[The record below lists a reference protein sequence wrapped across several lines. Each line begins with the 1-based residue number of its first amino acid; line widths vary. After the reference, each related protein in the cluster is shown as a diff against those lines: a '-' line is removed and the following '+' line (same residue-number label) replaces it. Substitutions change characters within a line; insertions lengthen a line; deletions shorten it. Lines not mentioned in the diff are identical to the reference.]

1 MNISKKNFALFII
14 IAFGL
19 GYVISA
25 LVGGRS
31 SDSNQAGGD
40 ISKANRYSKVKSD
53 TNLRIL
59 QDKLQNDSVYFC
71 QTQEV
76 STFLLSRASGLENL
90 TERSIEQCSGIEEFK
105 DQVKELDLLNIKVGK
120 TLAALTEVC
129 DGLDRMAQGKDAPE
143 FEQSYNNAVAG
154 FFRVENRMDL
164 GKSFVEC
171 VDKYLENNE
180 SDTLAALASEWAV
193 YCFQDAAINQSE
205 SDIAYWNDKY
215 NDLSN
220 GESVNGLNPELLSG
234 FNHLG
239 DKFDAVNQLSFSSFM
254 DMLQVLHFD
263 YDNKHQTET
272 VVQTVTTIGRKF
284 PPPFPPQ

>member
-1 MNISKKNFALFII
+1 MIISKKNFALFII
-14 IAFGL
+14 LAFGL
-19 GYVISA
+19 GYVVSA
-25 LVGGRS
+25 LVVGCN
-31 SDSNQAGGD
+31 SDSNQTGGD

-53 TNLRIL
+53 TNLSIL

-76 STFLLSRASGLENL
+76 STFLFSRASGLASL
-90 TERSIEQCSGIEEFK
+90 TERSIEQCSGIEEFQ
-105 DQVKELDLLNIKVGK
+105 DQVKALESLNIKADN
-120 TLAALTEVC
+120 TLLALDGVC
-129 DGLDRMAQGKDAPE
+129 DGLDRMSQGKAVPE
-143 FEQSYNNAVAG
+143 YEQSYNNAIAG
-154 FFRVENRMDL
+154 FLRIENQMKL
-164 GKSFVEC
+164 GKSFVES
-171 VDKYLENNE
+171 VDAYLENNE

-234 FNHLG
+234 FYHLG

-263 YDNKHQTET
+263 YDNRHQTDT
-272 VVQTVTTIGRKF
+272 VIPGSTTIKRKF
-284 PPPFPPQ
+284 PPTAPW

>member
-1 MNISKKNFALFII
+1 MNISKKNFALFIV

-25 LVGGRS
+25 LVGGGCN
-31 SDSNQAGGD
+31 SDSNQTGGD

-53 TNLRIL
+53 TNLSIL

-71 QTQEV
+71 QTKEV

-90 TERSIEQCSGIEEFK
+90 TERSIEQCLGIEEFK
-105 DQVKELDLLNIKVGK
+105 DQVKELDLLNIKVGN

-180 SDTLAALASEWAV
+180 NDTLAALASEWAV
-193 YCFQDAAINQSE
+193 YCFQDATINKSE

-215 NDLSN
+215 NDMTD
-220 GESVNGLNPELLSG
+220 EDSVDGLNPELLSG
-234 FNHLG
+234 TDLLL
-239 DKFDAVNQLSFSSFM
+239 DKFDAADQMHFSSFM
-254 DMLQVLHFD
+254 DMLRVLHFD
-263 YDNKHQTET
+263 FERRDPTQLTGDTYYPTPH
-272 VVQTVTTIGRKF
+272 
-284 PPPFPPQ
+284 P